1 MSSLSNS
8 LGVSCILFVLAPA
21 TILILTACRNRIKVT
36 WDVYRRCLFMPLGDG
51 KGRPTTVGNVQA
63 RPLRRL
69 VAGSRNGRFKMA
81 LIAHHQGRPPFDGL
95 RGRPFSRNVRSWGA
109 FLQRECCRGAPLS
122 PSKGVVAPDGRPLNG
137 GTVAGYSGA
146 VYARSPSFRR

>member
-36 WDVYRRCLFMPLGDG
+36 WDVYRRCLFMPLGDR

-81 LIAHHQGRPPFDGL
+81 LIAHHQGRPHPSTGSGAAPSAGMFD
-95 RGRPFSRNVRSWGA
+95 RGGRSYSGNVA
-109 FLQRECCRGAPLS
+109 GAP
-122 PSKGVVAPDGRPLNG
+122 P
-137 GTVAGYSGA
+137 
-146 VYARSPSFRR
+146 